1 MSIRR
6 QNIETDSII
15 FNIRLKAK
23 LTSVLNHNGVSEVQI
38 KNVIEEFKERIED
51 EICSEIVREYR
62 CVQFLESV
70 DFVDYSVEVNEDSKE
85 DNTKQIELLE
95 RLNKRL
101 DEQYSSLFKLTQ
113 EGGGLPKDQF
123 CRINGKLEGVM
134 LAIENNR
141 QEILNLKTS

>member
-23 LTSVLNHNGVSEVQI
+23 LTSVLNRNGVSEVQI
-38 KNVIEEFKERIED
+38 KNVIEEFKEKIED
-51 EICSEIVREYR
+51 GVCNEIVREYR
-62 CVQFLESV
+62 CAEFLESV
-70 DFVDYSVEVNEDSKE
+70 DFIDYNIEVNKDIE

-101 DEQYSSLFKLTQ
+101 GEQYSSLFKLTQ

-141 QEILNLKTS
+141 QEILNLKTT